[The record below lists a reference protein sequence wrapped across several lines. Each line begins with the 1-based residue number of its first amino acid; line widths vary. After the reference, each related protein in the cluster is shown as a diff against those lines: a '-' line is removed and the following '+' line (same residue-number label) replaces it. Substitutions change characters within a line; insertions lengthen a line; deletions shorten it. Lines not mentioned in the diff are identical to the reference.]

1 MDGGGI
7 VERFLMGGV
16 SAADLLLTGDL
27 ADRIREQTSML
38 AKKSSRDM
46 AEGLGSNDGPLLRR

>member
-1 MDGGGI
+1 
-7 VERFLMGGV
+7 MGGV